1 MQGSNSRKH
10 RMMAADD
17 LAYFE
22 RRAEQE
28 IALAQRAEDSRAVQ
42 AHYALANF
50 YLDKIHGKPLPADA

>member
-1 MQGSNSRKH
+1 
-10 RMMAADD
+10 MMAADD
-17 LAYFE
+17 LAYFQ

-50 YLDKIHGKPLPADA
+50 YLDKVHGKPLPADA